1 MAVGKWRLFSRLNTA
16 VVSPQRLVVLV
27 ALALVVFFNA
37 SAWQALH
44 TLVPLE
50 SLKVAAFYLSFAV
63 FMVAFISLLL
73 TLVSFKYL
81 LKPALTLLLLC
92 SASAT
97 YFMGSYGVSI
107 DTVMVQNIFE
117 TNPAEA
123 GALLSARMLGYI
135 GVLGVLPAIVIWRLP
150 VRYPPFFRGLL
161 NKLVMMVACLVTV
174 AVMVGTFYSTYA
186 PIFRDEDKLTHY
198 INPTN
203 YIYAVSKYTKQRFGT
218 KESLVLQQI
227 GLDSKTGAELAARP
241 KKALVIFVVGET
253 ARADHF
259 ALNGYARETNPELKK
274 QDILN
279 FTGVHSCG
287 TSTAVSVPCMFS
299 VFPRK
304 DFSDKKGKTHE
315 GALDVLQRA
324 GIKVFWRDNNSDC
337 KGTCLRI
344 PSDDVAKRKNSPFC
358 NDRRCLDEVMLED
371 LQAYIDTLDDNAMIV
386 LHADG
391 SHGPEYFD
399 RYPDSFERF
408 KPVCHTNQLSSCS
421 TEELV
426 NVYDNTIL
434 YTDHFLNQVIELL
447 KRNAE
452 QRDTAMI
459 YVSDHGE
466 SLGENGLYLHAAPY
480 SIAPESQTHVPM
492 VMWFAPDAYKNW
504 GIDKG
509 CMQGKLGDPE
519 LSHDNVFHSLL
530 GLFAVQSTVYQPQ
543 LDMFSSCRPAAVEQ
557 AKLSN

>member
-1 MAVGKWRLFSRLNTA
+1 MAVGKWWLFSSLNA
-16 VVSPQRLVVLV
+16 RAVSPGRLVVLV

-44 TLVPLE
+44 ALVPLD
-50 SLKVAAFYLSFAV
+50 SVKVAAFYLSFAV

-123 GALLSARMLGYI
+123 SALLSARMLGYI
-135 GVLGVLPAIVIWRLP
+135 LVLGVLPAIVIWRLP

-161 NKLVMMVACLVTV
+161 NKLIMIAACLVTV

-203 YIYAVSKYTKQRFGT
+203 YIYAVSKYAKQRFGS

-227 GLDSKTGAELAARP
+227 GLDSKTAGELAARP
-241 KKALVIFVVGET
+241 KKSLVIFVVGET

-299 VFPRK
+299 VFPRQ

-315 GALDVLQRA
+315 GVLDVLQRA

-358 NDRRCLDEVMLED
+358 NERRCLDEVMLED

-434 YTDHFLNQVIELL
+434 YTDHFLSQVIELL

-509 CMQGKLGDPE
+509 CMQGKLDDPE

-530 GLFAVQSTVYQPQ
+530 GLFTVQSTVYQPQ

-557 AKLSN
+557 AKLNN

>member
-1 MAVGKWRLFSRLNTA
+1 MAAGKWRFFSA
-16 VVSPQRLVVLV
+16 ISSARLVLYVS
-27 ALALVVFFNA
+27 LALVVFYN
-37 SAWQALH
+37 SATWQALH
-44 TLVPLE
+44 ALVPLDG
-50 SLKVAAFYLSFAV
+50 LKAAAFYVSFA
-63 FMVAFISLLL
+63 FFLLAFFSLLL

-81 LKPALTLLLLC
+81 LKPVVTLLLLS
-92 SASAT
+92 SAAAA
-97 YFMGSYGVSI
+97 YFMNSYGISI

-123 GALLSARMLGYI
+123 GALISARMLGYLL
-135 GVLGVLPAIVIWRLP
+135 VLGVLPALLVWRMPVI
-150 VRYPPFFRGLL
+150 YKPFFRGLL
-161 NKLVMMVACLVTV
+161 NKLLMIAASLVTV

-186 PIFRDEDKLTHY
+186 PIFREEDKLTHF

-203 YIYAVSKYTKQRFGT
+203 YIYAVSKFAKQ
-218 KESLVLQQI
+218 SLVIEKEEALQAI
-227 GLDSKTGAELAARP
+227 GLDSRTDAKLAARP
-241 KKALVIFVVGET
+241 KKSLVIFVVGET

-259 ALNGYARETNPELKK
+259 SLNGYARETNPQLKQ

-287 TSTAVSVPCMFS
+287 TSTAVSVPCMFA
-299 VFPRK
+299 VFPRE
-304 DFSDKKGKTHE
+304 DFSNKKGKTHE
-315 GALDVLQRA
+315 GVLDVLQRA
-324 GIKVFWRDNNSDC
+324 GVKVFWRDNNSDC

-344 PSDDVAKRKNSPFC
+344 PNDDVSKRKDSPFC

-371 LQAYIDTLDDNAMIV
+371 LQAYIDTLDGNAMIV
-386 LHADG
+386 LHSDG

-399 RYPDSFERF
+399 RYPESMERF

-421 TEELV
+421 LDELV

-447 KRNAE
+447 KRNSE

-492 VMWFAPDAYKNW
+492 LMWFTPDAYTNW
-504 GIDKG
+504 GINKD
-509 CMQGKLGDPE
+509 CMKGKLDDPE
-519 LSHDNVFHSLL
+519 LSHDNIFHSLL
-530 GLFAVQSTVYQPQ
+530 GLFDVQSAVYQPA
-543 LDMFSSCRPAAVEQ
+543 LDMFSSCRPA
-557 AKLSN
+557 S